1 MVDVSEMGTA
11 NQDHVM
17 EMQKNVYDMHQRTGR
32 NPFEFPGDVQYHVVM
47 TNIAMERSTML

>member
-1 MVDVSEMGTA
+1 MFPEMGTA